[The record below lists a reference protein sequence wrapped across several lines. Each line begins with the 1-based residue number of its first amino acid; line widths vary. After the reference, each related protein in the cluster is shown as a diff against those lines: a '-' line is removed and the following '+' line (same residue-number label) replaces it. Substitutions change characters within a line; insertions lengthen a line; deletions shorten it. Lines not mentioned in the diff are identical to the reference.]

1 VARARVIGD
10 NRRVLAAPNIAA
22 SAGPQPEIRALI
34 QERWA
39 CPRCRDR
46 RLQVAADSIRCGAC
60 GAAFV
65 NERGIPLF
73 LTPWTAPP
81 PRERLDLT
89 VVVLALNERENVR
102 RLIPDIQ
109 KTLASAG
116 MRYDLLVMDG
126 GSTDGTGDVAASLGA
141 RVHRQTRRGY
151 GGAVAEA
158 LQITQSDYVL
168 MMDADLSHPAPFL
181 NELWKAREQ
190 SDLVVAS
197 RYVPGARFDAPFL
210 RKVLSRILNVVF
222 TRFLVLPIHD
232 VSSGFRLYR
241 TEAFRNIPLQGT
253 NFETL
258 EELLIKAFLEGRT
271 LSEIPFHY
279 APRQEGRSHV
289 HFVRFAIC
297 FLKTLYHMWA
307 LRASIAAADY
317 DDRAFDSRIPLQRY
331 WQRARYGIVVRWMR
345 DCPGTLLDV
354 GCGSSRIIQHLKNA
368 VGMDVLVPKLRYLRA
383 KSQSVLQ
390 GSVFELPFAD
400 QTFEGLV
407 CSQVIEHIEGGPR
420 PFEEMARV
428 LKPGGRLVIG
438 TPDYGRPWWPAI
450 ERVYKLVHPNGYA
463 DEHITHYT
471 LPSLTKHLEAAGFDV
486 LDHHYI
492 LGAELNVLAR
502 RRAS

>member
-1 VARARVIGD
+1 
-10 NRRVLAAPNIAA
+10 LAAPPKQI
-22 SAGPQPEIRALI
+22 SPLI
-34 QERWA
+34 LERWA

-46 RLQVAADSIRCGAC
+46 RLKISAESVECPGCS
-60 GAAFV
+60 AAFV

-73 LTPWTAPP
+73 LESWAPAA

-89 VVVLALNERENVR
+89 VVVLALNERENIR

-109 KTLASAG
+109 RSLAAEG
-116 MRYDLLVMDG
+116 MSYELLVTDG
-126 GSTDGTGDVAASLGA
+126 GSTDGTPEVATSLGA

-158 LQITQSDYVL
+158 LQMTHSDYVL

-181 NELWKAREQ
+181 AELWKAREQ

-197 RYVPGARFDAPFL
+197 RYVPGARFDAPAI

-241 TEAFRNIPLQGT
+241 TEAFRSIPLQGT

-258 EELLIKAFLEGRT
+258 EELLIKAYLEGRS

-317 DDRAFDSRIPLQRY
+317 DDRAYDSRIPLQRF
-331 WQRARYGIVVRWMR
+331 WQRARHDAVLGWMR
-345 DCPGTLLDV
+345 ECPGTVLDI
-354 GCGSSRIIQHLKNA
+354 GCGSSRILQSLPSA
-368 VGMDVLVPKLRYLRA
+368 VGMDVLVPKLRYMKGKGQA
-383 KSQSVLQ
+383 VVQ
-390 GSVFELPFAD
+390 GSVFDLPFAD
-400 QTFEGLV
+400 ASFDGLV
-407 CSQVIEHIEGGPR
+407 CSQVIEHIEGGMR
-420 PFEEMARV
+420 PFYEMARV
-428 LKPGGRLVIG
+428 VKPGAPVVVG

-450 ERVYKLVHPNGYA
+450 ERAYKFAHPNGYA

-471 LPSLTKHLEAAGFDV
+471 LPSLTRHLKDAGFEV
-486 LDHHYI
+486 LGHKYI

-502 RRAS
+502 RRTS